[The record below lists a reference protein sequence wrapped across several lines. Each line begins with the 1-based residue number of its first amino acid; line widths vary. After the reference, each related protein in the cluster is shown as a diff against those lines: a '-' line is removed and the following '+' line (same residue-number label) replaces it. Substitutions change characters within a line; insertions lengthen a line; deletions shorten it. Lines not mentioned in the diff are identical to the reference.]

1 MEHLLKLGSSTLCEA
16 SGLDNISFG
25 TKLRPVWPGA
35 AMAGPAWPVRCAP
48 GDNLAIHHGLATAP
62 KGSVLVVDGA
72 GVETGYWG
80 EVLTVQAQAAGLAG
94 LVINGCVRDIDA
106 MQARG
111 FPVFARGISM
121 IETVKACA
129 PSCGTPMQM
138 LGVDVAVGDMVVADT
153 DGVLVLPAA
162 ELERTIKAGIEREQK
177 EALFMEQLAK
187 GATTLE
193 LFGLG

>member
-1 MEHLLKLGSSTLCEA
+1 MEQLLKLGSSTLCEA
-16 SGLDNISFG
+16 SGLANISFG
-25 TKLRPVWPGA
+25 TKLRPVWQGA
-35 AMAGPAWPVRCAP
+35 AMTGPAWPVRCAP

-80 EVLTVQAQAAGLAG
+80 EVLTVQAQTAGLAG

-106 MQARG
+106 MQRRA
-111 FPVFARGISM
+111 FAVFACGISM
-121 IETVKACA
+121 MGTAKACA
-129 PSCGTPMQM
+129 PSWGTPMQM
-138 LGVDVAVGDMVVADT
+138 LGVDVVAGDMVVADT

-162 ELERTIKAGIEREQK
+162 QLERTIEASIEREQK
-177 EALFMEQLAK
+177 EAVFMEKLAN

-193 LFGLG
+193 LMGLG